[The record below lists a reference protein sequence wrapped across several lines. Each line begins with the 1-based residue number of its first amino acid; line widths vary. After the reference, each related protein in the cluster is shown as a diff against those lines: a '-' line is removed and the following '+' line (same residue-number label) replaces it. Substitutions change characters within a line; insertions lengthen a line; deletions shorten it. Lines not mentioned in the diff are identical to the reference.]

1 MTVDEFGLGG
11 AAGSWWDGHLAL
23 LPAREKARNAQI
35 GNWVGRGLARAERV
49 VYCEERT
56 AGDSGS
62 VEQVLGSRG
71 VDADALRASGQLEI
85 LPVWEFAAVIRDS
98 KALERAR
105 DDGYRGIRT
114 AAPSSTGLS
123 LLGEAEC
130 ARIETKLDEFCTR
143 LPWSALC
150 QYDWRS
156 NTAAGLAMAA
166 THHTS
171 GIRAPLLATAPYAG
185 GLALLGELDA
195 SNEELLAWSVHAAT
209 RTFSEATFLLDVR
222 QVGFVG
228 VAGWRGILRGSAT
241 FRHRGGELLLTGVPS
256 AIQGGIQLLS
266 ELHPGPGIRVTSAA
280 AG

>member
-1 MTVDEFGLGG
+1 MTLDALGP
-11 AAGSWWDGHLAL
+11 AGPAGPSWDGHLAL
-23 LPAREKARNAQI
+23 LPAREGARNAQI
-35 GNWVGRGLARAERV
+35 GNWVQRGLARAERI
-49 VYCEERT
+49 VYCEERAT
-56 AGDSGS
+56 GDPGS
-62 VEQVLGSRG
+62 VRRVLGSRG
-71 VDADALRASGQLEI
+71 VDADTLRASGQLEI
-85 LPVWEFAAVIRDS
+85 LSVWEFAPLISER
-98 KALERAR
+98 KALDRAL

-114 AAPSSTGLS
+114 AAPSSTGLA

-171 GIRAPLLATAPYAG
+171 GIRAPLLATAPHAG

-209 RTFSEATFLLDVR
+209 RTFRETTFLLDVR
-222 QVGFVG
+222 QVGFLG

-241 FRHRGGELLLTGVPS
+241 FRHRGGQLRLTGVPS
-256 AIQGGIQLLS
+256 AIRGGIQMLS
-266 ELHPGPGIRVTSAA
+266 ELHPGPGIGVTSVA